1 MRKTF
6 LFLLAIVALTV
17 TAQNPIVQ
25 TWFTTDPAPLSYG
38 DKVYVYVGHDEDKA
52 DFFWMY
58 DWRIYSSS
66 DMVNWTDHGTQLSLS
81 SFSWAND
88 RAWAAQAIERN
99 GKFYWY
105 ICANSRLAG
114 GMAIG
119 VAVSDSPTGPFHDAI
134 GKPLFDNG
142 SWDNIDPTV
151 FIDDDGQ
158 AWIYWGNPR
167 VYYAKLNK
175 DMISFDGEVKTL
187 DMTEETFGGPVLSQ
201 REKGKQYKDS
211 YVEGPWIMKRE
222 GLYYL
227 LYAAGGVPEHISY
240 STAPSPDGPWTYRG
254 PIMPLEDTRSFTNH
268 CGIAEHKGHNYFFYH
283 TGKLPSGGGY
293 GRSVAIE
300 EFLFNPDGSFPLIHH
315 TNNGVRPIG
324 TLNPYL
330 RTEAETIAWSVGVK
344 TENNKKTGVYVS
356 EIHNGDNIKV
366 REVDFGTKQPTA
378 FIVSAASALQGG
390 RIEVRLD
397 SLTTQPIAVVTIPY
411 TGGWEKWR
419 KVQANVTRQ
428 VSGKHDVYFTFTGYK
443 GMKLFN
449 LDWWRFQN

>member
-81 SFSWAND
+81 SFSWADD

-105 ICANSRLAG
+105 ICAHSRLAG

-167 VYYAKLNK
+167 VYHAKLNK

-315 TNNGVRPIG
+315 TNNGVHPIG